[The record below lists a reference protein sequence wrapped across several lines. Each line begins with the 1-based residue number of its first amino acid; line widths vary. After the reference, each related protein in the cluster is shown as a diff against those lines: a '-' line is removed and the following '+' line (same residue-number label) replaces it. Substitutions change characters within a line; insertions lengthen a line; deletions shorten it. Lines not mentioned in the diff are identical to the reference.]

1 MHTGPTVKTS
11 KMFAEKKTYL
21 EKLKIEQDLY
31 QVDV

>member
-1 MHTGPTVKTS
+1 MYTGLTLKTS
-11 KMFAEKKTYL
+11 KMFAERKTYS

>member
-1 MHTGPTVKTS
+1 MHTGLTVKTS
-11 KMFAEKKTYL
+11 KMFAGKKTYS